1 MAYWRGSEVPLEK
14 EKEWVSQVGMRE
26 RHDTLE
32 GIVFA
37 DQAGKVF
44 IDQSG
49 DGKNW
54 DYTEEVSFEAS
65 KGKSFNVA
73 MVAPYWRLRVKNT
86 AVTNQTVLRISA
98 NTQAGGDS

>member
-1 MAYWRGSEVPLEK
+1 MAYWRGSEAPLEK

-54 DYTEEVSFEAS
+54 DFTEEVAVVAS
-65 KGKSFNVA
+65 TGKSFNVA
-73 MVAPYWRLRVKNT
+73 LVASYWRLRFKNT
-86 AVTNQTVLRISA
+86 AGTNQTVFRISA
-98 NTQAGGDS
+98 STQAGGDS